1 MLPPKLMGGNLTTPY
16 ESQYQEWK
24 LGELCFN
31 TFPQRYNLHPA
42 EMPMK
47 VIFTEDELDQIGE
60 IEATLRTY
68 VDESMTR
75 FALGDL
81 DIEKDWDSY
90 LKELENIG
98 LSQYLEVSQIAYDRL
113 NAK

>member
-1 MLPPKLMGGNLTTPY
+1 M
-16 ESQYQEWK
+16 W
-24 LGELCFN
+24 
-31 TFPQRYNLHPA
+31 
-42 EMPMK
+42 
-47 VIFTEDELDQIGE
+47 
-60 IEATLRTY
+60 
-68 VDESMTR
+68 MTR

-90 LKELENIG
+90 LKELESIG

>member
-1 MLPPKLMGGNLTTPY
+1 
-16 ESQYQEWK
+16 
-24 LGELCFN
+24 
-31 TFPQRYNLHPA
+31 
-42 EMPMK
+42 MK
-47 VIFTEDELDQIGE
+47 VIFTEDELDQLGE